1 MTEESGP
8 LRPLRGLSV
17 ERIEAF
23 LAVAEAGG
31 IAKAAPGNPSR
42 QSQLSRQLREVGAA
56 LGFEVMVRDGHGM
69 ALTEGGARVRAV
81 LREMLDGLAAARAA
95 QAGAPVASTLAA
107 GDSVLRWLVLPR
119 LHAVLAE
126 APGVEL
132 AVRAVTRGFDAVRA
146 GEFDMALSR
155 SRRKP
160 DGLASAPVGT
170 LRYALFAPRAMHG
183 RPVASLPLVHVTGA
197 PEAMATL
204 GEALGAGGR
213 VALRRE
219 TFPQAALAVASGHFA
234 ALLPALAAAELPA
247 SVAPHPGAPALRALD
262 LRLALVARER
272 RLASVPAL
280 AALYAALAR
289 HLKRALA
296 G

>member
-42 QSQLSRQLREVGAA
+42 QSQLSRQLRDVSAA
-56 LGFEVMVRDGHGM
+56 LGFEVMARDGHGM
-69 ALTEGGARVRAV
+69 ALTAGGARVRAV
-81 LREMLDGLAAARAA
+81 LREMVDGLAAARAA
-95 QAGAPVASTLAA
+95 QAGAPVAATLAA

-119 LHAVLAE
+119 VHAALAE

-132 AVRAVTRGFDAVRA
+132 AVRAVTRGFDAVRD
-146 GEFDMALSR
+146 GEFDLALSR

-170 LRYALFAPRAMHG
+170 LRYALFAPRALH
-183 RPVASLPLVHVTGA
+183 RRAVAALPLVHVTGA
-197 PEAMATL
+197 PEAMATIAD
-204 GEALGAGGR
+204 ALGASPS
-213 VALRRE
+213 VALRCE
-219 TFPQAALAVASGHFA
+219 TFPQAALAVASGHYA

-247 SVAPHPGAPALRALD
+247 SVAPHPDAPALRALD

-289 HLKRALA
+289 HLKRALTR
-296 G
+296 